1 MGLRT
6 TGSLAKRLILAPSG
20 RINASSCALI
30 DVSGILVKPR
40 CPKVMVNGQEI
51 HFGDTE
57 PYVFEEEVVYNCDIN
72 LTDN

>member
-40 CPKVMVNGQEI
+40 CPKVMVKRVKKRKSEK
-51 HFGDTE
+51 
-57 PYVFEEEVVYNCDIN
+57 VVIFMN
-72 LTDN
+72 